1 MQVAWDPPV
10 FTPQRWCPSSFATFA
25 MFAMFVYFSRL
36 TGLYRRFVDIR
47 CMYHNNYNHINYIS
61 ISLYTHSI
69 LYTYSN
75 ECESASISTN
85 KYNCEG
91 TTLYLISNIIKYHR
105 PFSII
110 ILNRD
115 YTYTDIYCLTSNNHQ
130 NTIK

>member
-10 FTPQRWCPSSFATFA
+10 FTPQRWCPSSFAT
-25 MFAMFVYFSRL
+25 FAMFVYFSRL